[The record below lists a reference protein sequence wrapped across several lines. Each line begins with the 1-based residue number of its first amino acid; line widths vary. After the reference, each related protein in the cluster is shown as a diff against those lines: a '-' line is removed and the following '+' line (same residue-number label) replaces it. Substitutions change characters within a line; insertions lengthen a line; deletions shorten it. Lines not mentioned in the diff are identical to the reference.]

1 MEKQIALPDTY
12 AAYGNLKNVLNNQGI
27 VVDSV
32 DKVLGFSV
40 QDVRL
45 LDVFFIGPFLIYVG
59 MNKQLSLPTRV
70 ALVTLGVST
79 ILYNGNNYLKN
90 K

>member
-1 MEKQIALPDTY
+1 
-12 AAYGNLKNVLNNQGI
+12 
-27 VVDSV
+27 
-32 DKVLGFSV
+32 
-40 QDVRL
+40 L
-45 LDVFFIGPFLIYVG
+45 LDVFLIGPFLIYVG